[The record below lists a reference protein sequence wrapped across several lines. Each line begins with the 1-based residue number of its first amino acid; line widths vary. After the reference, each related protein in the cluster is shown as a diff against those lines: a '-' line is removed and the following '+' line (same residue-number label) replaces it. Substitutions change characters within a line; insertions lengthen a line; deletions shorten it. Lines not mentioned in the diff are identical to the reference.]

1 MRFLYNLAIQLYGF
15 IIFCIAPFNSKAK
28 KWYLGRKN
36 FNPID
41 LKPYKNG
48 ILIQASSLGEYEQA
62 KPLIDALRI
71 KFPNKKI
78 VLSFFSPSG
87 YEAKK
92 NLDIVD
98 KVIYLPLDTPKK
110 SQEFVNALEPEFA
123 FFIKYDFW
131 PNMYKALYNSSCKI
145 FLVSTIFREDQ
156 AFFKWYGSWYKNT
169 LKYVDFFF
177 VQNKKSQDLLKQIGI
192 ENTSITGDTR
202 FDQVLSI
209 KSEPYSNSTIESFIE
224 GTELTV
230 VGGSTWLEDEKLI
243 LSCIEQNKDCKW
255 IIAPHET
262 HSKHINTLLKL
273 LEGESAV
280 LYTQNP
286 TKEELSKANIL
297 IIDTI
302 GILKH
307 LYRYANISFIG
318 GGFGKGI
325 HNTLEPAVYGIPVLF
340 GPNHKKFQEAQDL
353 LERKLAFEINQ
364 ENVLESFKHVRKSEK
379 RAQINTKSLEYIS
392 EQKGAID
399 KIIKYLS

>member
-28 KWYLGRKN
+28 NWYLGRKN
-36 FNPID
+36 FNPIE
-41 LKPYKNG
+41 LEPYKNG

-71 KFPNKKI
+71 KFPTKKI

-87 YEAKK
+87 FEAKK
-92 NLDIVD
+92 HLDIVD

-110 SQEFVNALEPEFA
+110 SKEFVDALEPEFA

-131 PNMYKALYNSSCKI
+131 PNMYKTLSFSGSKI

-156 AFFKWYGSWYKNT
+156 AFFKWYGAWYKDT
-169 LKYVDFFF
+169 LKYVEFFF
-177 VQNKKSQDLLKQIGI
+177 VQNQKSQELLKQIGFN
-192 ENTSITGDTR
+192 NTSITGDTR

-224 GTELTV
+224 DSKLTI

-243 LSCIEQNKDCKW
+243 LNCIEQNNDCKW

-262 HSKHINTLLKL
+262 HSKHINTLVKL
-273 LEGESAV
+273 LEGESVV

-286 TKEELSKANIL
+286 TKEELSKADIL

-307 LYRYANISFIG
+307 LYRYANIAFIG

-364 ENVLESFKHVRKSEK
+364 ENVLDSFKHVRKSDQ
-379 RAQINTKSLEYIS
+379 RAQIKTKSLEYIS